1 MLMAVKNFSEEISFQ
16 NDDNINFFSFLLRR
30 NTCKLYYSMDKISNI
45 TKEFMSGGTDSIQ
58 TTIGKE
64 SLALLAKAWAT
75 ELLCLPT

>member
-1 MLMAVKNFSEEISFQ
+1 MKNHFLQKMKSANMVEHIKFHMLNLFL
-16 NDDNINFFSFLLRR
+16 FSFLLRR

-64 SLALLAKAWAT
+64 SLSLWAKT
-75 ELLCLPT
+75 